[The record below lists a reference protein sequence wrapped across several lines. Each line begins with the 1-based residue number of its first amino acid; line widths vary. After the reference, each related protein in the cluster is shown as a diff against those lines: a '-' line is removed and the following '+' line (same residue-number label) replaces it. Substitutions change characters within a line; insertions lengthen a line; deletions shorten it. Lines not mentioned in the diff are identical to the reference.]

1 MHVETLCQ
9 FVSVSVNLCFLLL
22 LLLFFLLLF
31 FWTLYGKNIF
41 QVDCK
46 LIHVLF

>member
-22 LLLFFLLLF
+22 LLFFLLLF
-31 FWTLYGKNIF
+31 FWSLYGKDIF